1 MSVSS
6 VSVASR
12 REQHH
17 HHICGGDTPPTGET
31 ERPHHSSY
39 LSSDKRQPTQESTQR
54 AQKKRVVSFHSVLVA
69 DEDTAGTVVAIYD
82 AALQMA
88 KICEDRNK
96 SSEERPHES
105 FLCVARLCGTVW

>member
-6 VSVASR
+6 FSVALR

-39 LSSDKRQPTQESTQR
+39 LSSDRRQPGQESTQR
-54 AQKKRVVSFHSVLVA
+54 EQKKRVVSFHPVLVA
-69 DEDTAGTVVAIYD
+69 DEDTAGTVAIYD
-82 AALQMA
+82 TALQMA

-96 SSEERPHES
+96 SSEWPHES
-105 FLCVARLCGTVW
+105 LCVARLCGTVW